1 MGMAYGLLYA
11 WLNISYT
18 IFPPILGIV
27 EVKGGFGSAFFILF
41 MIGIWG
47 FVMTLYMYY
56 VDHNENN
63 GLL

>member
-11 WLNISYT
+11 WLNVSYT

-41 MIGIWG
+41 MLGIWG
-47 FVMTLYMYY
+47 FVMELQ
-56 VDHNENN
+56 
-63 GLL
+63 